1 MCEGKQIE
9 GVPPTSFNYTFWSS
23 PGKMLLVFFC
33 CLPCFPLLSCCRNH
47 KGSLSTKMCEGRVTD
62 TKIKSRGI
70 EVHAQKLWLNHIY
83 LKYLIILKHT
93 ESEEVE
99 IAAHYWLP
107 ATPKCSAAPLHC
119 HVADYSLAICQILGA
134 LKDLTPISLSQ
145 AVTGCLK
152 TRYPWV
158 HHGYTNPTHG
168 LSFVYSQLQSF
179 TILSHHWNGPGLII
193 GIPHFEIL
201 LAVLQSTPRG
211 GPPGSHTSRLGRS
224 DQRKLGLWDITTR
237 RGWSQHV
244 QPTPNT
250 GTIAGSR
257 T

>member
-99 IAAHYWLP
+99 IAVTLLASRYPEVLSCPPALP
-107 ATPKCSAAPLHC
+107 CGRL
-119 HVADYSLAICQILGA
+119 
-134 LKDLTPISLSQ
+134 LSGNLSDPRSSEGSDPNL
-145 AVTGCLK
+145 AVTGCHGMSQNK
-152 TRYPWV
+152 VPMGTPWV
-158 HHGYTNPTHG
+158 HQSHPW
-168 LSFVYSQLQSF
+168 FIIRLQ
-179 TILSHHWNGPGLII
+179 
-193 GIPHFEIL
+193 
-201 LAVLQSTPRG
+201 
-211 GPPGSHTSRLGRS
+211 
-224 DQRKLGLWDITTR
+224 
-237 RGWSQHV
+237 
-244 QPTPNT
+244 
-250 GTIAGSR
+250 
-257 T
+257 

>member
-99 IAAHYWLP
+99 IAVTL
-107 ATPKCSAAPLHC
+107 
-119 HVADYSLAICQILGA
+119 LA
-134 LKDLTPISLSQ
+134 S
-145 AVTGCLK
+145 
-152 TRYPWV
+152 RYPEVLSCPPALPCGRLLSGNLSDPEFWRIWPQSRCHRLSRDV
-158 HHGYTNPTHG
+158 SKQGTHGYTNPTHG

-179 TILSHHWNGPGLII
+179 TILYHHWNGPGLII

-224 DQRKLGLWDITTR
+224 DQRKLGLWDIATR

>member
-99 IAAHYWLP
+99 IAVTLLASRYPEVLSCPPALP
-107 ATPKCSAAPLHC
+107 CGRL
-119 HVADYSLAICQILGA
+119 
-134 LKDLTPISLSQ
+134 LSGNLSDPRSSEGSDPNL
-145 AVTGCLK
+145 AVTGC
-152 TRYPWV
+152 
-158 HHGYTNPTHG
+158 HGMSQNKVPMGTPIPPM
-168 LSFVYSQLQSF
+168 VYHSF
-179 TILSHHWNGPGLII
+179 TVNYSHLPFYITIEMVLVWSLASLILRYCLQCSSLHQGAAHQVR
-193 GIPHFEIL
+193 IL
-201 LAVLQSTPRG
+201 LGLDDLIKESSACGTSPLEEDGPNMSSPPR
-211 GPPGSHTSRLGRS
+211 TLE
-224 DQRKLGLWDITTR
+224 L
-237 RGWSQHV
+237 
-244 QPTPNT
+244 
-250 GTIAGSR
+250 
-257 T
+257 